1 MRQVIIIGS
10 GPAGFTAA
18 IYAARA
24 NLEPLLVASTVEVGG
39 ELMNTTDV
47 ENFPGFPE
55 GIQGP
60 DLMAKLQ
67 AQAEKFGTEVLY
79 DDVTELQL
87 DGPVKKVVLG
97 SGAVHEAS
105 TIIYATGSAYRK
117 LGVEGEERLSGYGV
131 SWCATC
137 DGFFFREKEIAVVGG
152 GDSAMEEATFLTRF
166 ASKVYVIHRKDTL
179 RASKIM
185 QERAFANEKIEF
197 IWNSTV
203 DEILGGDSVSGVR
216 LRSTVDDSTRELAV
230 DGVFVAIGNDP
241 RTHLVH
247 DKLQLTDAG
256 TIWVDGRSSR
266 TSVPGVFAAG
276 DVIDPT
282 YRQAATAAGSGVVAA
297 LDAEHFIA
305 DLEDASVEE
314 PAALAAEII
323 VG

>member
-24 NLEPLLVASTVEVGG
+24 NLEPLLVASSVEVGG
-39 ELMNTTDV
+39 ELMNTTEV

-60 DLMAKLQ
+60 ELMAKFQ
-67 AQAEKFGTEVLY
+67 EQAEKFGTEVLY
-79 DDVTELQL
+79 DDVVSLEL

-97 SGAVHEAS
+97 SGAEHEAS
-105 TIIYATGSAYRK
+105 SVIYATGSAYRK
-117 LGVEGEERLSGYGV
+117 LGVEGEERLSGHGV

-137 DGFFFREKEIAVVGG
+137 DGFFFRERTIAVVGG

-166 ASKVYVIHRKDTL
+166 ASKVYVIHRKDSL

-197 IWNSTV
+197 VWNSEV
-203 DEILGGDSVSGVR
+203 EEILGDAETTGVR
-216 LRSTVDDSTRELAV
+216 LRSTVDGSVSDLAL
-230 DGVFVAIGNDP
+230 DGLFIAIGNDP

-247 DKLQLTDAG
+247 GKLDLTSEG

-266 TSVPGVFAAG
+266 TSQRGVFAAG

-282 YRQAATAAGSGVVAA
+282 YRQAITAAGTGTIAA
-297 LDAEHFIA
+297 LDAEHFLA
-305 DLEDASVEE
+305 DLADGAPV
-314 PAALAAEII
+314 AET
-323 VG
+323 VAV

>member
-1 MRQVIIIGS
+1 MRQVIIVGS

-24 NLEPLLVASTVEVGG
+24 NLAPLVVASSVEVGG

-60 DLMAKLQ
+60 ELMQKMQ
-67 AQAEKFGTEVLY
+67 EQAERFGAEILY
-79 DDVTELQL
+79 DDVTEV
-87 DGPVKKVVLG
+87 DFSGPVKKVTLG
-97 SGAVHEAS
+97 SGAVHEAPAV
-105 TIIYATGSAYRK
+105 IYATGSAYRK
-117 LGVEGEERLSGYGV
+117 LGVSGEERLSGHGV

-137 DGFFFREKEIAVVGG
+137 DGFFFRERVIAVVGG

-166 ASKVYVIHRKDTL
+166 ASKVYIIHRKDSL

-197 IWNSTV
+197 IWNTEVIDVLGEDAVTGVLLSSTI
-203 DEILGGDSVSGVR
+203 DNE
-216 LRSTVDDSTRELAV
+216 TRELPL
-230 DGVFVAIGNDP
+230 DGLFVAIGNDP

-247 DKLQLTDAG
+247 GVLELTPEG

-282 YRQAATAAGSGVVAA
+282 YRQAVTAAGSGTVAA
-297 LDAEHFIA
+297 LDAEHF
-305 DLEDASVEE
+305 L
-314 PAALAAEII
+314 AALGEQDLADADTDAA
-323 VG
+323 